1 MKRKTPPDPDREEL
15 WDAIKNNNLG
25 KYTPKQIEKGMLQKD
40 LCEENLY
47 HWAAKKRTL
56 QNIPPEFLTKENLL
70 LPNNDGWTCLHLAA
84 LWGCLDKIPKEL
96 LTKDHLLQESRQGY
110 NCLHFAAWRGH
121 LTQIPPLP
129 HQTLLELKAHFESK
143 HSSKD
148 KDNILDF
155 LHKQL
160 QNIRKAELVK
170 SIQHCDHPNL

>member
-110 NCLHFAAWRGH
+110 NSLHFAAWSPFP
-121 LTQIPPLP
+121 TKPSSNSKPISKVSIPPR
-129 HQTLLELKAHFESK
+129 TKTT
-143 HSSKD
+143 SSTFSTNNSRTSEK
-148 KDNILDF
+148 
-155 LHKQL
+155 
-160 QNIRKAELVK
+160 
-170 SIQHCDHPNL
+170 PNS